1 MSTDPALLVGIGTGG
16 ASLLSAVY
24 LNRRKI
30 NELASWAWGRE
41 RDETDD
47 GVSGQARSL
56 QGSLNHLE
64 EKIDQQHADV
74 RGEVQENRRYF
85 RVALG
90 NLTDELDEQLP
101 QVDLDVDDV
110 EPSWVDRD
118 ERYFG
123 DGGPPDG
130 PGDD

>member
-1 MSTDPALLVGIGTGG
+1 MTTDPALLVGIGTGS

-64 EKIDQQHADV
+64 DKIDEQHATV

-85 RVALG
+85 RVAME

-101 QVDLDVDDV
+101 EVDLDVDDV
-110 EPSWVDRD
+110 EPRWADGGRPRDDRD
-118 ERYFG
+118 
-123 DGGPPDG
+123 D
-130 PGDD
+130 